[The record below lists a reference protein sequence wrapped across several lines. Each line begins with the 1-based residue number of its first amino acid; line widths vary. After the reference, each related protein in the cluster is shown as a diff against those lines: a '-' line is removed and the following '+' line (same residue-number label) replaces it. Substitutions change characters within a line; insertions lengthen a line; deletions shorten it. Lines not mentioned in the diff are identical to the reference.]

1 MDGIISYWFWPCD
14 QATLGIT
21 KIGDIQMGKNKNS
34 WKWNVFQKG
43 DGYSWVIFLLVGE
56 IVVTD
61 QNKNFTI
68 FYLILLIKKN
78 IDEKPLFGTLLVFI
92 AVKRTRPFS
101 TCTKLKKLFEV
112 LKFHSRT
119 SILF

>member
-1 MDGIISYWFWPCD
+1 MNRSSR
-14 QATLGIT
+14 TLFFL
-21 KIGDIQMGKNKNS
+21 M
-34 WKWNVFQKG
+34 WN
-43 DGYSWVIFLLVGE
+43 Y
-56 IVVTD
+56 
-61 QNKNFTI
+61 
-68 FYLILLIKKN
+68 ILLNSSGKKN
-78 IDEKPLFGTLLVFI
+78 IKVETLFGTLIVFI